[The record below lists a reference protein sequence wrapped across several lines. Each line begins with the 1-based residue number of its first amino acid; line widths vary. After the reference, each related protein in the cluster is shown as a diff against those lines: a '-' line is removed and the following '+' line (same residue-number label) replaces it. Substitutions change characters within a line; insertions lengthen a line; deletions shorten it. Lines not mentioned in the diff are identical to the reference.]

1 MQCPD
6 AMLPQ
11 LLHTLK
17 RCIEASMLIAP
28 KEIKLKRY
36 STHSYIGLFIDEE
49 SASWFRNMMDAFA
62 AEAKTSGK
70 VAW

>member
-1 MQCPD
+1 
-6 AMLPQ
+6 MLPQ

-70 VAW
+70 GA

>member
-1 MQCPD
+1 
-6 AMLPQ
+6 
-11 LLHTLK
+11 
-17 RCIEASMLIAP
+17 MLIAP

-62 AEAKTSGK
+62 SEAKTSGK
-70 VAW
+70 GSNQKGCGLNVCDLVRGCDVT